1 MQIFIKKEIFLYLQ
15 EYSLKTKNMKNIIA
29 PVDRNLLLKEL
40 DSSKFIRNTNKGG
53 NQIFIITGKDSPNTM
68 KEIGR
73 LREWSFRLEGGGCGD
88 EIDVDEFDYM
98 DKPYKQ
104 LIVWDPEAQ
113 EITGGYRYLH
123 GKDWEL
129 LPDGQPNIVTTH
141 MFKFSEEFMK
151 DYVPYTIDLGRAFIH
166 PDYQSSKKG
175 AKSIFAFDNLWD
187 GLLILN
193 YFEPEIRYVIGKITV
208 YQNYDEVARN
218 AIFYFLNHY
227 CADPKELMIGKDV
240 FFDKNTKVDPQIEAI
255 FDGEESQEDMF
266 NALVKFVRS
275 RGVNVPPLINSYFKL
290 SNQMK
295 VFGTGV
301 NREFGD
307 ILDTGIMVKV
317 DEIDPNKWSRH
328 VDSYLKDKELRQEN
342 NILEDAAHPLIKK

>member
-1 MQIFIKKEIFLYLQ
+1 
-15 EYSLKTKNMKNIIA
+15 MKNIIA
-29 PVDRNLLLKEL
+29 PVDRNLLLEEL
-40 DSSKFIRNTNKGG
+40 DSKKFIRNTNKGG
-53 NQIFIITGKDSPNTM
+53 NQIYIITAKDSPNVM

-73 LREWSFRLEGGGCGD
+73 LREWSFRLGGGGSGE

-123 GKDWEL
+123 GQDWET
-129 LPDGQPNIVTTH
+129 LPSGQPKIVTEH
-141 MFKFSEEFMK
+141 MFRFSDEFMK
-151 DYVPYTIDLGRAFIH
+151 DYAPYTIDLGRAFIH
-166 PDYQSSKKG
+166 PDYQSSKMG

-187 GLLILN
+187 GLLVLN

-208 YQNYDEVARN
+208 YQNYDEMARN
-218 AIFYFLNHY
+218 AIFYFLNHC
-227 CADPKELMIGKDV
+227 CADPKGLMIGKDV
-240 FFDKNTKVDPQIEAI
+240 FFDKNTKVDKEIEDVFNA
-255 FDGEESQEDMF
+255 EETLEGKF
-266 NALVKFVRS
+266 NALIKFVRT
-275 RGVNVPPLINSYFKL
+275 RGTNIPPLISSYFKL

-307 ILDTGIMVKV
+307 ILDTGMMVTV
-317 DEIDPNKWSRH
+317 SEIDKGRWSRH
-328 VDSYLKDKELRQEN
+328 VDSFLKDKTYREEN
-342 NILEDAAHPLIKK
+342 NIVEDAAHPLIKK